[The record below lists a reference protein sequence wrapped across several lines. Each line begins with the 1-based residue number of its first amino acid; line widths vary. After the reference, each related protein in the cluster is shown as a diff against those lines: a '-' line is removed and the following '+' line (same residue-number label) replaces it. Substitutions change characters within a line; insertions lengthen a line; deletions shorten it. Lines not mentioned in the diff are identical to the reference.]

1 MNSPLSIV
9 CFLATG
15 IALGAGYL
23 SILWVSVKAATR
35 GGGLSPLAVGG
46 VARLALVVAVGYV
59 IVRLGAGGFD
69 MLAALA
75 GFMLARYAGVAIVH
89 LDVPRPK
96 DRADG

>member
-1 MNSPLSIV
+1 MNSPISITL
-9 CFLATG
+9 FLVTG
-15 IALGAGYL
+15 IALGAAYL

-46 VARLALVVAVGYV
+46 LARLVLVVAVGYV

-75 GFMLARYAGVAIVH
+75 GFVAARYAGVAIVH
-89 LDVPRPK
+89 LDVPKPTDK
-96 DRADG
+96 ADG

>member
-15 IALGAGYL
+15 IVLGAAYL